1 MSSET
6 VRRICLCVVLT
17 ALCLGGLA
25 SGEAQALP
33 GAPETFA
40 ADIYPLT
47 AEPAAPLTTSGW
59 IPPTTT
65 RVSVASDG
73 NQGDAES
80 YWTSIS
86 ADGRYIAFHSFASLV
101 PDDTN
106 NHWDAFVHDR
116 QTGETTRV
124 SVSSGGQANS
134 SSSHPSISADGRYV
148 AFRSG
153 ASNLVPNDTP
163 DHWHIYVHDRQT
175 GQTIRVSVS
184 SDGREGNGDSWG
196 ASISANGRYVA
207 FYSKASNLA

>member
-1 MSSET
+1 
-6 VRRICLCVVLT
+6 VVLT

-124 SVSSGGQANS
+124 SVSSGGAS
-134 SSSHPSISADGRYV
+134 KFLFKPPLHLRGWEICSLSIR
-148 AFRSG
+148 
-153 ASNLVPNDTP
+153 
-163 DHWHIYVHDRQT
+163 RQQP
-175 GQTIRVSVS
+175 GPKRH
-184 SDGREGNGDSWG
+184 
-196 ASISANGRYVA
+196 A
-207 FYSKASNLA
+207 